1 MCTILVDK
9 GGWRVH
15 FVTNKDTMN
24 TDYGGY
30 YIFISCVYTVHTFII
45 VEGVQNRK
53 RINTKEL
60 VVRVIG
66 GCRKLY
72 GGCTHFVYVSIT
84 NFYSTENI
92 TEYNENPPS
101 CLLNNYNR
109 ISLSLFLFYSSI
121 WALKKI

>member
-1 MCTILVDK
+1 M

-30 YIFISCVYTVHTFII
+30 YILISCVYTVHTFITE
-45 VEGVQNRK
+45 EGVQNRK

-66 GCRKLY
+66 GMSK
-72 GGCTHFVYVSIT
+72 V
-84 NFYSTENI
+84 
-92 TEYNENPPS
+92 
-101 CLLNNYNR
+101 
-109 ISLSLFLFYSSI
+109 I
-121 WALKKI
+121 W